1 MAKTSNC
8 TKETAYA
15 VWNVLLKT
23 FPNASCTLDKDEPY
37 RFLIRALL
45 SAQCT
50 DKKVNA
56 VCKILFDE
64 LKTPEEIFGAGINV
78 IEEYIKPCGLYHA
91 KAGYILSATDLYL
104 NEWGRKV
111 PRDVNILMKC
121 PGIGRKIA
129 NLLVGELYDVP
140 ALVVDTH
147 FKRVAYRIGLTKN
160 HEPLK
165 VEKDVCK
172 LFDENKWN
180 SLGHRMVAFGREYCV
195 SQNPKCDEC
204 PISKCCGR
212 NL

>member
-8 TKETAYA
+8 TKETADA

-37 RFLIRALL
+37 YFLIRALL

-50 DKKVNA
+50 DKKVNS
-56 VCKILFDE
+56 VCKKLFEDI
-64 LKTPEEIFGAGINV
+64 KTPKEILEAGTAT
-78 IEEYIKPCGLYHA
+78 IEEYIKPCGLYRA
-91 KAGYILSATDLYL
+91 KAGYIISATELYL
-104 NEWGRKV
+104 NEWGLKV
-111 PRDVNILMKC
+111 PNDIDILMKC

-129 NLLVGELYDVP
+129 NLLVGELYDIP

-147 FKRVAYRIGLTKN
+147 FKRVSFRIGLTES
-160 HEPLK
+160 HDPLK

-172 LFDENKWN
+172 LFDSSVWN
-180 SLGHRMVAFGREYCV
+180 SLGHKMVAFGRDYCV

-204 PISKCCGR
+204 PMNKCCGR
-212 NL
+212 RI